1 MWLLYSDTGL
11 VRTMLN
17 LDGYTRLDLEQ
28 LRIRITIDLKA
39 ATDEVVLLEKELKQV
54 DEALEMIYEA
64 MSK

>member
-1 MWLLYSDTGL
+1 
-11 VRTMLN
+11 MLN